1 MQVILKKDVDNL
13 GNAHEEVKVRDGYGR
28 NYLIPNGLAV
38 VANAS
43 NRKIAA
49 EEFKQTARRRERLM
63 AELRDVAAKLEGKT
77 VKVGAK
83 VGQSDKIFGSITN
96 IQLADAIKKQLGVDL
111 ERKHIS
117 VPDDIRS
124 LGSYQARISLHREVA
139 LDLTFE
145 VVEE

>member
-96 IQLADAIKKQLGVDL
+96 IQLADAIKKQLGVEL